1 MMFAYLL
8 GDTGDVIAL
17 SSDFNRLADFAQ
29 SRSEGEIRSADWNR
43 QGPGA
48 WSCVRGRYDRVWWSH
63 PATEAMIV
71 AIDDE
76 EIV

>member
-1 MMFAYLL
+1 MFAYLL

-29 SRSEGEIRSADWNR
+29 TRSEGEIRSADWNR

-63 PATEAMIV
+63 PATDAMIV